1 MMQKHLGMIQIGHAL
16 LFAAAILYSA
26 KVLAGTGY
34 HQTLSVL
41 IIVLWFASSMLIQ
54 GAHRSIKS
62 EWACI
67 RRFFSSTRST
77 KKP

>member
-16 LFAAAILYSA
+16 LFAVAIMYSA
-26 KVLAGTGY
+26 KVLAGTGH
-34 HQTLSVL
+34 HQAISVL
-41 IIVLWFASSMLIQ
+41 IIVLWFASSTLIQ
-54 GAHRSIKS
+54 GIHRSSKA

-77 KKP
+77 KKQ